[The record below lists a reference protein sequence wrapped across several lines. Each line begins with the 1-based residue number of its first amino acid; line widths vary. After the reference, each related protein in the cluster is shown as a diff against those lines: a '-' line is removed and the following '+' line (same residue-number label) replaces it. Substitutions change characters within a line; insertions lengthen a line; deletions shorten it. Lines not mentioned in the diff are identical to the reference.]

1 MATPTTT
8 IPRPNSGGRRTGPMN
23 PEEMLDLRNQELKVD
38 EELVN
43 QLVEEA
49 KADYSEN
56 LLEPIWALTH
66 PKAVKRHRARFGRVM
81 GTMARWKSGGK
92 DLLLLG
98 GVFGGVFGALHFNQE
113 FGLGMDLFFTI
124 AFTALLRLFVVSWAG
139 YQEVFR
145 KVYAVE
151 RRDFTDPGYVTGVVR
166 TFLPSL
172 CYYNRPE
179 VWRGDDGNNGIRNPK
194 SFVVLACGQDEITWH
209 ENFDPDSDVWCGV
222 KPGPMIVNFRS
233 PVDYYDLP
241 PDTFTT
247 DGISMAHRR
256 AWCRDLQRKGE
267 AFADW
272 EKEAA
277 GALDGKW
284 GWIAGGAMLIA
295 GVFIIVIAY
304 G

>member
-1 MATPTTT
+1 MATPTITG
-8 IPRPNSGGRRTGPMN
+8 PRPNGIGRRSGPMN
-23 PEEMLDLRNQELKVD
+23 PEEMIDLRNQELKVD
-38 EELVN
+38 EGLVN

-66 PKAVKRHRARFGRVM
+66 PRAVKRHRARFGRVM

-92 DLLLLG
+92 DFLLQCA
-98 GVFGGVFGALHFNQE
+98 VFGGVFGALHFNRE

-124 AFTALLRLFVVSWAG
+124 AFTMLLRLFVVSWAG

-209 ENFDPDSDVWCGV
+209 DDPDPDSDVWCDV

-233 PVDYYDLP
+233 PQDYYDLP

-267 AFADW
+267 AFGAW
-272 EKEAA
+272 EKGAA